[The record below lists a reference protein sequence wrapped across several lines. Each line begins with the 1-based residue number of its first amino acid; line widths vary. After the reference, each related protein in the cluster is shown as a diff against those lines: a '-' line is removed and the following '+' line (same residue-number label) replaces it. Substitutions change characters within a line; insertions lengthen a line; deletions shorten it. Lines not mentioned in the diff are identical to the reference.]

1 MQISVPDMSCNHCK
15 ASVEGA
21 IRGVDP
27 AAVIGVDMIA
37 RKVEVTTTAPAPALI
52 AALDAVGFP
61 ATVA

>member
-27 AAVIGVDMIA
+27 AAVVTVDMAA
-37 RKVEVTTTAPAPALI
+37 RKVDVTTTAPAAALL

-61 ATVA
+61 ATVG